1 MKGNKKIILG
11 CLLFITVLCTVL
23 IIKGMGGSDNSSTG
37 VVESKE
43 ISQSGIVSADQKE
56 ETKAAI
62 SSSGPREAEVGSA
75 ALRKKE
81 DAKKRESNIE
91 NNDHKKEPKNT
102 KEPDK
107 KEDKAADRKAD
118 NKIDKKTADLSSART
133 RSPKK
138 NAGSQP
144 KPQSTKNPEK
154 STQAAAPAST
164 QPPAAA
170 TGATKQEKK
179 ECSITITCQ
188 EVFSHMDKLSESA
201 KKVIPQDGIILN
213 GTFAF
218 EEGETV
224 FDLLKRVCKEKE
236 IHLDYAFTPLY
247 SSYYIKGIHNL
258 YEFDCGDESG
268 WMYSVNGKDPGCG
281 SNKYKL
287 AKGDQVVFNYTC
299 EY

>member
-1 MKGNKKIILG
+1 MNGNKKIILG
-11 CLLFITVLCTVL
+11 CLLAIAVLSAVL
-23 IIKGMGGSDNSSTG
+23 IIKGNGGSDNSSTG

-62 SSSGPREAEVGSA
+62 SSSGPGEAEVSSA
-75 ALRKKE
+75 VLRKKE
-81 DAKKRESNIE
+81 NTPKKESAKR
-91 NNDHKKEPKNT
+91 NNDHKKEPKRT

-107 KEDKAADRKAD
+107 SADREAD
-118 NKIDKKTADLSSART
+118 NKIDKKTDKKTADLLSART
-133 RSPKK
+133 KSPKK
-138 NAGSQP
+138 NTGSQP
-144 KPQSTKNPEK
+144 KPQSTKNPGK
-154 STQAAAPAST
+154 NTQAAIPAPT
-164 QPPAAA
+164 QPPVAA
-170 TGATKQEKK
+170 GATKQEKK
-179 ECSITITCQ
+179 ECSLTITCQ
-188 EVFSHMDKLSESA
+188 EVFSHMDKLSDSA
-201 KKVIPQDGIILN
+201 KKVIPKDGMILN

-236 IHLDYAFTPLY
+236 IHLDYVFTPLY

>member
-62 SSSGPREAEVGSA
+62 SSSGPGEAEVSSA
-75 ALRKKE
+75 DLRKKE
-81 DAKKRESNIE
+81 NTSKKASAKR
-91 NNDHKKEPKNT
+91 NNDHKKEPKRT
-102 KEPDK
+102 KEP
-107 KEDKAADRKAD
+107 DKAADRKAD

-164 QPPAAA
+164 QLPAAA

-179 ECSITITCQ
+179 ECSFTITCQ

-236 IHLDYAFTPLY
+236 IHLDYVFTPLY